1 MGFIYEILTMAAL
14 VAGNALPRGNVM
26 KLHKMT
32 PLRTQLKQK
41 GIDYDQK
48 EISENMLV
56 NLTIKF

>member
-1 MGFIYEILTMAAL
+1 MGYIYEILTLTAL

-32 PLRTQLKQK
+32 PLRTQFKQK

-48 EISENMLV
+48 EISENL
-56 NLTIKF
+56 